1 VEGVVLFNK
10 SRSNSS
16 SSILEPFKKSLNIT
30 PLHLGVTTWFVE
42 LKDGNFGAIS
52 IAQFEK

>member
-1 VEGVVLFNK
+1 
-10 SRSNSS
+10 
-16 SSILEPFKKSLNIT
+16 LEPFKKSLNIT

-42 LKDGNFGAIS
+42 LKDGDFEAVS